1 MIPETIKARNA
12 ILRRIRQ
19 AQGHGDPAKGSPA
32 DRARIAE
39 RDAYLDQPRRGA
51 GPSLGA
57 DLLEHFCD
65 QARRMAST
73 VDRVPDEAKVPE
85 AVGRYLREND
95 LPLSIAAWPSLSG
108 IDFTAAG
115 ANDLLGPALSIEFRA
130 PTGDDLVG
138 LGGAFAG
145 IAETGTLML
154 LSSAD
159 TPASTHLLPETHIA
173 LLSVDRVVPYYEDA
187 FARMRS
193 EVGEPPRAI
202 NLVSGPSRTA
212 DIEQTLVMGAH
223 GPYRVHIILI
233 G

>member
-1 MIPETIKARNA
+1 MIPDTSKAREA
-12 ILRRIRQ
+12 IMRRIRQ

-32 DRARIAE
+32 DRARLEA
-39 RDAYLDQPRRGA
+39 RDQYLAHPRRGA
-51 GPSLGA
+51 GPTIGS
-57 DLLEHFCD
+57 DLVGHFCE
-65 QARRMAST
+65 QAKRMAST
-73 VDRVPDEAKVPE
+73 VDRISDESAVPE
-85 AVGRYLREND
+85 AVRRYLSENS
-95 LPLSIAAWPSLSG
+95 LTLGIAAWPSLAR
-108 IDFTAAG
+108 IDFSACKAD
-115 ANDLLGPALSIEFRA
+115 DLPSPALEVEFRA
-130 PTGDDLVG
+130 PKGDDLVG

-154 LSSAD
+154 LSSVD

-173 LLSVDRVVPYYEDA
+173 LLPVDRIVAHYEDA
-187 FARMRS
+187 FARLRS

>member
-1 MIPETIKARNA
+1 MIPDTSIARQS

-32 DRARIAE
+32 DLVRRSE
-39 RDAYLDQPRRGA
+39 RDAYLAEHPRGL
-51 GPSLGA
+51 GPSIGA
-57 DLLEHFCD
+57 DVVDHFCT
-65 QARRMAST
+65 QAQRMAST
-73 VDRVPDEAKVPE
+73 VDRVPSESEVPQ
-85 AVGRYLREND
+85 AMTRYLVDMD
-95 LPLSIAAWPSLSG
+95 LSLRVAAWPGFSR
-108 IDFTAAG
+108 IDFTTKPA
-115 ANDLLGPALSIEFRA
+115 DLPALELEFRA
-130 PTGDDLVG
+130 PRGDDLVG

-154 LSSAD
+154 LSSAQ

-173 LLSVDRVVPYYEDA
+173 LLPVDRIVAHYEDA
-187 FARMRS
+187 FALMRA
-193 EVGEPPRAI
+193 EHAEPPRAM